1 VPQLGG
7 LVVKLQ
13 DQWGDHLASTGQVD
27 AAISHFVE
35 AGESLKAARAA
46 VDAENLT
53 RAAPLVDLL
62 QPSEHEDLSARL
74 GDLFR
79 ASGNLQ
85 MATSYYVRAG
95 RPTAAVHMYFDADKF
110 DDATKVQALC
120 AISSLSV
127 VLRFWRVYLI
137 VSLILLGA
145 KIGNCF
151 GTYLKRSKKQRLFNC
166 RGSAHTCMTIIP
178 NFKNGLLSWL
188 STYLKVSSSMHC

>member
-74 GDLFR
+74 ADLFR

-95 RPTAAVHMYFDADKF
+95 RPAAAVHMYFDADKF
-110 DDATKVQALC
+110 DDATKVQALR
-120 AISSLSV
+120 A
-127 VLRFWRVYLI
+127 
-137 VSLILLGA
+137 
-145 KIGNCF
+145 
-151 GTYLKRSKKQRLFNC
+151 
-166 RGSAHTCMTIIP
+166 
-178 NFKNGLLSWL
+178 
-188 STYLKVSSSMHC
+188 